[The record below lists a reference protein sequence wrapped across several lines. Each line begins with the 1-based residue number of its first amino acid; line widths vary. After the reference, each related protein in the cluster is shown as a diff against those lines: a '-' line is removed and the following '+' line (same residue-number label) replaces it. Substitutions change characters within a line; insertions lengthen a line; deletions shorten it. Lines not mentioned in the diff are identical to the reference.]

1 MNVTET
7 DLALPG
13 GRTLHVYDTGG
24 PARLTVL
31 WHHGTPNLGAPPGPL
46 LPLSE
51 TLGVRWIAYDR
62 PGYGSST
69 PVPDRTVGDAA
80 GCAAAVADA
89 LGVDRFAV
97 MGHSGGCAP
106 ALATAALLP
115 DRVRAVAI
123 LAAVAPFEADGWFD
137 GMAAASAESL
147 GAAAEGRAA
156 KEKYEA
162 TAEFDP
168 EVFTDADFAALNGSW
183 SWLNDVVRPALGAVG
198 LIDDDLSAV
207 KPWGCDLAA
216 ITAPVLLV
224 HGEDDRMIP
233 ATHSKW
239 LAERIPGAE
248 LRLSPGDG
256 HISVLSHAADALTW
270 LAGQD
275 SSASDATTGAR

>member
-1 MNVTET
+1 VNVTET
-7 DLALPG
+7 DLARPD
-13 GRTLHVYDTGG
+13 GRTLHVYDTGA

-46 LPLSE
+46 RPLSE
-51 TLGVRWIAYDR
+51 TLGVRWISYDR

-69 PVPDRTVGDAA
+69 PRPDRTVGDAA
-80 GCAAAVADA
+80 ECAAAVADA

-97 MGHSGGCAP
+97 MGHSGGCSP

-115 DRVRAVAI
+115 ERVRAVAI
-123 LAAVAPFEADGWFD
+123 FAAIAPFEADGWFD
-137 GMAAASAESL
+137 GMAAASAAAL
-147 GAAAEGRAA
+147 RAAAEGRAA

-162 TAEFDP
+162 AAEFDP

-207 KPWGCDLAA
+207 QPWGCDLAA

-233 ATHSKW
+233 ATHSEW
-239 LAERIPGAE
+239 LAARIPGAE
-248 LRLSPGDG
+248 LRLTPGDG
-256 HISVLSHAADALTW
+256 HISVLDHATDALTW
-270 LAGQD
+270 LAGQG
-275 SSASDATTGAR
+275 SSASEATTGAR

>member
-1 MNVTET
+1 MVTET

-24 PARLTVL
+24 PGRLTVF

-46 LPLSE
+46 LPLAES
-51 TLGVRWIAYDR
+51 LGVRWVSYDR
-62 PGYGSST
+62 PGYGGST
-69 PVPDRTVGDAA
+69 HLPDRTVGNAA
-80 GCAAAVADA
+80 ECVAAVADA

-97 MGHSGGCAP
+97 MGHSGGCSP

-115 DRVRAVAI
+115 ERVRAVAI

-137 GMAAASAESL
+137 GMAAASVASL
-147 GAAAEGRAA
+147 RAAAEGRAA

-162 TAEFDP
+162 AAEFDP
-168 EVFTDADFAALNGSW
+168 EVFTVADFAALNGSW

-216 ITAPVLLV
+216 ITAPVLLL
-224 HGEDDRMIP
+224 HGADDRMIP
-233 ATHSKW
+233 AAHSEW
-239 LAERIPGAE
+239 LAKRIPGAE
-248 LRLSPGDG
+248 LRLTPGDG
-256 HISVLSHAADALTW
+256 HISVLDHAADALTW
-270 LAGQD
+270 LAAQD
-275 SSASDATTGAR
+275 SSASDATTGAM